1 VLFRQ
6 AVDIPWF
13 AMPPSSSS
21 TSRKYLQ
28 SKQES
33 VALLKLVIAEM
44 SQHDAPLNPATFAV
58 WYEYLAGINPR
69 LTESMDLARKE
80 QPRLS
85 AEVTLQLFLDH
96 VADADEGEQKSARED
111 LQRVM
116 REVARSAAET
126 GQSARAYGTQLAGLS
141 RALVENEQTPDAA
154 ALTPRL
160 SEVADGTAHMQ
171 STVAALEQSL
181 AHGEREITRLREA
194 LERARVEAVTDA
206 LSQLLNR
213 KGFDDTLREVLSSL
227 PPAGLDHCLVV
238 LDLDHFK
245 RINDTYGHPV
255 GDNVIAAVG
264 QVLAR
269 GAEGPDLFTAR
280 IGGEEFAVIM
290 RSTTPTQALQMA
302 EKVRGLVRAMK
313 LKKRGTQEVIA
324 TVTVSAGVATWV
336 PGDDAESLLAAADAA
351 LYRAK
356 AAGRD
361 RVAVS

>member
-1 VLFRQ
+1 
-6 AVDIPWF
+6 
-13 AMPPSSSS
+13 MPPSPIPQ
-21 TSRKYLQ
+21 KYLQ

-33 VALLKLVIAEM
+33 VTLLKLVIAEM

-58 WYEYLAGINPR
+58 WYEYLAGINPG
-69 LTESMDLARKE
+69 LTEAMDLARKAHV
-80 QPRLS
+80 RLS
-85 AEVTLQLFLDH
+85 AEVTLQLYLDH
-96 VADADEGEQKSARED
+96 VADADEGAQTSARED
-111 LQRVM
+111 LQRLM

-126 GQSARAYGTQLAGLS
+126 GESARAYGTQLAGLS
-141 RALVENEQTPDAA
+141 RALVDNEQAPDAA

-160 SEVADGTAHMQ
+160 TEVADGTAHMQ

-181 AHGEREITRLREA
+181 VRGEREITRLREA

-206 LSQLLNR
+206 LSQLRNR
-213 KGFDDTLREVLSSL
+213 KGFDDALKEVLAIH
-227 PPAGLDHCLVV
+227 PPAGLAHCLVV

-269 GAEGPDLFTAR
+269 AADGPDLFTAR
-280 IGGEEFAVIM
+280 IGGEEFAVLM
-290 RSTTPTQALQMA
+290 RSTTAAQALQLA

-336 PGDDAESLLAAADAA
+336 PGDDGESLVAAADAA

-356 AAGRD
+356 DAGRD
-361 RVAVS
+361 RVSVA